1 MKKLFAI
8 LMIAMM
14 IMCFMPSAAFAYDAG
29 MTPGQI
35 CAEKT
40 VAGPNQ
46 NGNYEIKLS
55 VVGKNVTE
63 TTGSN
68 ADVVLVVDNSGSM
81 REGTKGS
88 TCDTPK
94 EEFDI
99 IDTWESSKMW
109 RKYIYTQYECP
120 KCHSEYWKI
129 VREKD
134 QKIIRDVPDS
144 CTSIIDGTSRITVAK
159 AVAKEFAAGI
169 LKDNSGNLLAIIG
182 FSHGQNDGG
191 SDDSG
196 AIKISHGLT
205 DSLSDINSSIDSM
218 QADGGTNY
226 SAALNKAYG
235 YLNARTDKT
244 RPRYVIFISDGA
256 PGYSGESLDD
266 EDWNGSKE
274 IAKLKEAGITVFT
287 VGIDLDTEPANYL
300 KNMASDANHF
310 INVTGDNYA
319 KQLSNILKL
328 WAKQINSKPAG
339 TEAVMEDIV
348 DTEKFE
354 VVGFSSGIKQDSD
367 GRYLWEIGDITEEA
381 QTQTIEIKPL
391 VSGTDINTNTDVNLT
406 YKDPNGETQI
416 MPKEEIG
423 DPTVDVAKVTF
434 NVENGKWA
442 DESTNSKTVL
452 VPLSVIGSK
461 GTLKSNDVP
470 TGMKANTGYEGGAWD
485 VTPDTST
492 DGITGDVTYTYAFT
506 KRVPVITDTTVTFK
520 VVNGTWSDGTTDAK
534 TVTVKLVDG
543 KGTLNINDVPT
554 EMKANT
560 GYEGGAW
567 DVTPDTSTDGITGA
581 VTYTYTF
588 TKKVPVETDT
598 VVTFKVING
607 IWSDGTTD
615 AKTVTVKLTDGKGTL
630 GADDVPT
637 GMKANAGYEG
647 GAWDVT
653 PNTSTDAVTGEVTY
667 TYTFTEREPVIT
679 DTVVTFKVIN
689 GTWADGT
696 TDDKTVT
703 VKLAD
708 GKGTLGADDVP
719 TGMKAKAGYE
729 GGAWDVTPDTSTNGI
744 TGAVTY
750 TFCFSKKDTPNPPI
764 ITVYYTIKWNNY
776 DDTNLET
783 DRFCYYG
790 QMPSYDG
797 LTPVKPADEKY
808 TYEFIGW
815 DKEVVKVT
823 KDETYTA
830 QFKAIEKKDPTD
842 PTEPE
847 KPTKPTKPDKP
858 DKPDKPAKPEK
869 PDTEVPKTGDTAAD
883 NMLLS
888 LFMLTLSAFGGM
900 VLWFRRADR
909 R

>member
-14 IMCFMPSAAFAYDAG
+14 LVCFMPSAAFAYDAG

-40 VAGPNQ
+40 VVGPNQ

-88 TCDTPK
+88 SCDTPK
-94 EEFDI
+94 EKFDI
-99 IDTWESSKMW
+99 IGSWESSKMW
-109 RKYIYTQYECP
+109 RKYIYTEYECP

-134 QKIIRDVPDS
+134 KKVIRDVPDS

-159 AVAKEFAAGI
+159 SVAKEFAAGI

-244 RPRYVIFISDGA
+244 RPGYVIFISDGA
-256 PGYSGESLDD
+256 PGYSGESLED

-319 KQLSNILKL
+319 KQLSDILKL

-367 GRYLWEIGDITEEA
+367 GRYVWEIGDITEEA

-416 MPKEEIG
+416 MPKDKIG

-442 DESTNSKTVL
+442 DESTGSKTVL
-452 VPLSVIGSK
+452 VPLSVSGSK

-470 TGMKANTGYEGGAWD
+470 TGMKANAGYEGG
-485 VTPDTST
+485 
-492 DGITGDVTYTYAFT
+492 
-506 KRVPVITDTTVTFK
+506 
-520 VVNGTWSDGTTDAK
+520 
-534 TVTVKLVDG
+534 
-543 KGTLNINDVPT
+543 
-554 EMKANT
+554 E
-560 GYEGGAW
+560 W

-588 TKKVPVETDT
+588 
-598 VVTFKVING
+598 
-607 IWSDGTTD
+607 
-615 AKTVTVKLTDGKGTL
+615 
-630 GADDVPT
+630 
-637 GMKANAGYEG
+637 M
-647 GAWDVT
+647 
-653 PNTSTDAVTGEVTY
+653 
-667 TYTFTEREPVIT
+667 EREPVIT

-689 GTWADGT
+689 GTWSDST
-696 TDDKTVT
+696 TDAKTVT

-708 GKGTLGADDVP
+708 GKGTLNINDVP
-719 TGMKAKAGYE
+719 TGMKANDGYE
-729 GGAWDVTPDTSTNGI
+729 GGEWDVTPDTSTDGI
-744 TGAVTY
+744 TGNVTY
-750 TFCFSKKDTPNPPI
+750 TFCFSKKDTPNPPT
-764 ITVYYTIKWNNY
+764 ITVYYTIRWNNY

-808 TYEFIGW
+808 TYVFIGW

-830 QFKAIEKKDPTD
+830 QFKAIEKEDPTNPTD
-842 PTEPE
+842 PTQPE
-847 KPTKPTKPDKP
+847 KPI
-858 DKPDKPAKPEK
+858 KPENPAEPK
-869 PDTEVPKTGDTAAD
+869 NFDDETELTIPDTEVPKTGDTALPD
-883 NMLLS
+883 MLIYTFL
-888 LFMLTLSAFGGM
+888 LALSALGGIL
-900 VLWFRRADR
+900 VWHERKEKTENVN
-909 R
+909 

>member
-1 MKKLFAI
+1 MKKTFAVI
-8 LMIAMM
+8 MIAMM
-14 IMCFMPSAAFAYDAG
+14 MMCFMPSEAFAVDAG

-55 VVGKNVTE
+55 VVGKNVTK
-63 TTGSN
+63 TTGAN

-81 REGTKGS
+81 REGAKGNVCG
-88 TCDTPK
+88 TLK
-94 EEFDI
+94 EKFVRKES
-99 IDTWESSKMW
+99 WEHSPRW
-109 RKYIYTQYECP
+109 GRNKYIYTEYECP
-120 KCHSEYWKI
+120 VCGAKYWEILKGNDGK
-129 VREKD
+129 V
-134 QKIIRDVPDS
+134 IRGLPDS
-144 CTSIIDGTSRITVAK
+144 CTSIIEGTSRITVAK
-159 AVAKEFAAGI
+159 SVAKEFAAGI

-182 FSHGQNDGG
+182 FSLGQNDGG
-191 SDDSG
+191 SGDSG

-244 RPRYVIFISDGA
+244 RPGYVIFISDGA

-319 KQLSNILKL
+319 NQLSNILKL

-367 GRYLWEIGDITEEA
+367 GGYVWEIGDITEKA

-391 VSGTDINTNTDVNLT
+391 VSGIDINTNTDVNLT
-406 YKDPNGETQI
+406 YKDPNGETKIKQ
-416 MPKEEIG
+416 KGEIG
-423 DPTVDVAKVTF
+423 DPTVDVAMVTF

-442 DESTNSKTVL
+442 DESTNSKTIL
-452 VPLSVIGSK
+452 VPLSVIGSN
-461 GTLKSNDVP
+461 GTLKSN
-470 TGMKANTGYEGGAWD
+470 
-485 VTPDTST
+485 
-492 DGITGDVTYTYAFT
+492 
-506 KRVPVITDTTVTFK
+506 
-520 VVNGTWSDGTTDAK
+520 
-534 TVTVKLVDG
+534 
-543 KGTLNINDVPT
+543 
-554 EMKANT
+554 
-560 GYEGGAW
+560 
-567 DVTPDTSTDGITGA
+567 
-581 VTYTYTF
+581 
-588 TKKVPVETDT
+588 
-598 VVTFKVING
+598 
-607 IWSDGTTD
+607 
-615 AKTVTVKLTDGKGTL
+615 
-630 GADDVPT
+630 DVPT

-653 PNTSTDAVTGEVTY
+653 PNTSTDGITGNVTY

-696 TDDKTVT
+696 TDAKTVT
-703 VKLAD
+703 VKLTD
-708 GKGTLGADDVP
+708 GKGTLNAKDVP
-719 TGMKAKAGYE
+719 EGMKANAGYE
-729 GGAWDVTPDTSTNGI
+729 GGAWDVTPNTSTDGI
-744 TGAVTY
+744 TGNVTY
-750 TFCFSKKDTPNPPI
+750 TYTFKKTSTPYIPGS
-764 ITVYYTIKWNNY
+764 TVYYTVRWNNF
-776 DDTNLET
+776 DGTNLET

-797 LTPVKPADEKY
+797 LTPAKPADQDY

-815 DKEVVKVT
+815 DKEIVKVT

-830 QFKAIEKKDPTD
+830 RFKAVKVTPE
-842 PTEPE
+842 PTEPTE
-847 KPTKPTKPDKP
+847 PF
-858 DKPDKPAKPEK
+858 KPEK
-869 PDTEVPKTGDTAAD
+869 PSKPEKPIGTIQPEKPSEPKEFYRPDTEVPKTGDTAAED
-883 NMLLS
+883 MLINA
-888 LFMLTLSAFGGM
+888 FMLTLSALGGM
-900 VLWFRRADR
+900 LIWYRKKEKN
-909 R
+909 

>member
-8 LMIAMM
+8 FMIAMM
-14 IMCFMPSAAFAYDAG
+14 LMCFMPSAAFAYDAG

-40 VAGPNQ
+40 VTGPNQ

-63 TTGSN
+63 STGSN

-81 REGTKGS
+81 REGTTGS
-88 TCDTPK
+88 DCDTPK
-94 EEFDI
+94 EDFGI
-99 IDTWESSKMW
+99 VRQKTRRNK
-109 RKYIYTQYECP
+109 IYTTFVCP
-120 KCHSEYWKI
+120 KCEKEYSTVVD
-129 VREKD
+129 VRDGDVTKD
-134 QKIIRDVPDS
+134 LPDI
-144 CTSIIDGTSRITVAK
+144 CDGKIDGERRISVAK
-159 AVAKEFAAGI
+159 VVAKEFAAGI
-169 LKDNSGNLLAIIG
+169 LKDNRGNLLAIIG

-191 SDDSG
+191 SNDSG

-244 RPRYVIFISDGA
+244 RPGYVIFISDGA

-534 TVTVKLVDG
+534 TVTVKLTDG
-543 KGTLNINDVPT
+543 KGTLDDKYVPT
-554 EMKANT
+554 GMKANT

-567 DVTPDTSTDGITGA
+567 DVTPDTSTDGITGD
-581 VTYTYTF
+581 VTYTYAF
-588 TKKVPVETDT
+588 TKRVPVITDT
-598 VVTFKVING
+598 TVTFKVVNG
-607 IWSDGTTD
+607 TWSDGTTD

-653 PNTSTDAVTGEVTY
+653 PDTSTDGITGAVTY
-667 TYTFTEREPVIT
+667 TYIFTKKVPVET

-689 GTWADGT
+689 GTWSDGT
-696 TDDKTVT
+696 TDAKTVT
-703 VKLAD
+703 VKLTD
-708 GKGTLGADDVP
+708 GKGTLNINDVP

-830 QFKAIEKKDPTD
+830 QFKAIEKEDPTD

-847 KPTKPTKPDKP
+847 KPTKPEKPDKP
-858 DKPDKPAKPEK
+858 DKPTNPCK

>member
-8 LMIAMM
+8 FMIAMM
-14 IMCFMPSAAFAYDAG
+14 LMCFMPSAAFAYDAG

-40 VAGPNQ
+40 VTGPNQ

-63 TTGSN
+63 STGSN

-81 REGTKGS
+81 REGTTGS
-88 TCDTPK
+88 DCDTPK
-94 EEFDI
+94 EDFGI
-99 IDTWESSKMW
+99 VRQKTRRNK
-109 RKYIYTQYECP
+109 IYTTFVCP
-120 KCHSEYWKI
+120 KCEKEYSTVVD
-129 VREKD
+129 VRDGDVTKD
-134 QKIIRDVPDS
+134 LPDI
-144 CTSIIDGTSRITVAK
+144 CDGKIDGERRISVAK
-159 AVAKEFAAGI
+159 VVAKEFAAGI
-169 LKDNSGNLLAIIG
+169 LKDNRGNLLAIIG

-191 SDDSG
+191 SNDSG

-244 RPRYVIFISDGA
+244 RPGYVIFISDGA

-534 TVTVKLVDG
+534 TVTVKLADG
-543 KGTLNINDVPT
+543 KGTLNIN
-554 EMKANT
+554 
-560 GYEGGAW
+560 
-567 DVTPDTSTDGITGA
+567 
-581 VTYTYTF
+581 
-588 TKKVPVETDT
+588 
-598 VVTFKVING
+598 
-607 IWSDGTTD
+607 
-615 AKTVTVKLTDGKGTL
+615 
-630 GADDVPT
+630 
-637 GMKANAGYEG
+637 
-647 GAWDVT
+647 
-653 PNTSTDAVTGEVTY
+653 
-667 TYTFTEREPVIT
+667 
-679 DTVVTFKVIN
+679 
-689 GTWADGT
+689 
-696 TDDKTVT
+696 
-703 VKLAD
+703 
-708 GKGTLGADDVP
+708 DVP

-830 QFKAIEKKDPTD
+830 QFKAIEKEDPTD

-847 KPTKPTKPDKP
+847 KPTKPEKPDKP
-858 DKPDKPAKPEK
+858 DKPTNPCK